1 MAKCWTPLP
10 LLCAFMTLLIE
21 WRVFERIKI
30 LLLGESFN
38 CGLHFTFHQFTLS
51 PEVGLFGTDVTTDW
65 VNGAN
70 LIISGDVIWGIC
82 MVALPFLPAAIVGLI
97 GISVYLAKKAWCRA
111 LLSAIIYVPFV
122 LIGTPAYMLFV
133 LVSGCYK
140 VVKPDIEFTL
150 EGNYDSEVDTV
161 DKMFAEISPLLRMGE
176 VAAESYPQSVLGEQ
190 SVPSVLIIDLY

>member
-1 MAKCWTPLP
+1 MNTD
-10 LLCAFMTLLIE
+10 MSI
-21 WRVFERIKI
+21 
-30 LLLGESFN
+30 
-38 CGLHFTFHQFTLS
+38 TFS

-70 LIISGDVIWGIC
+70 LIISGDVIWGSC
-82 MVALPFLPAAIVGLI
+82 MVALPFLPAAIACLLLI
-97 GISVYLAKKAWCRA
+97 SEPLIRKQWCKA
-111 LLSAIIYVPFV
+111 LFGAIIYVPCV
-122 LIGTPAYMLFV
+122 LIVTPAYMLFV

-190 SVPSVLIIDLY
+190 SDPPSVL